1 MIQQVLNYQQY
12 ITSLP
17 TQVISFDCFMIDNM
31 TGPNPDF
38 SFNYYRLATFYALPI
53 IVMILSFIFWL
64 FKGCMNSQLTGQQRV
79 DYTISTIA
87 IIWFIFYPTIVQY
100 LASSINCVDI
110 EDVWRLYD
118 DLEEVCWQGIHM
130 KVVWS
135 ISLPG
140 LVLWAFGMPLF
151 GLFLVRRSR

>member
-1 MIQQVLNYQQY
+1 
-12 ITSLP
+12 
-17 TQVISFDCFMIDNM
+17 
-31 TGPNPDF
+31 
-38 SFNYYRLATFYALPI
+38 
-53 IVMILSFIFWL
+53 
-64 FKGCMNSQLTGQQRV
+64 MNSQLTGQQRV

-110 EDVWRLYD
+110 EDEWRLYD